1 MEGVTLAHI
10 AISTGRT
17 HQIRV
22 HLSEIGHPIVGDA
35 TYGGLR
41 RRVPGD
47 LRPLLALERPFLHA
61 GRLVFHHPTDGRK
74 MEFEAPLPADL
85 QTVLDLILPEEYE
98 RSPS

>member
-41 RRVPGD
+41 RRVAGD

-61 GRLVFHHPTDGRK
+61 GRLVFHHPADGRK
-74 MEFEAPLPADL
+74 MEFESRLPADL

-98 RSPS
+98 RSTP